1 MMYLNKEQLLK
12 VMKHDKWNPANRNM
26 QELSLRIEHG
36 DFDADSDGY
45 ILVYIDDYNNKTKS
59 LANKDAEIRIRN
71 EIIKKHC
78 AKIAQQ
84 DQKIANLQKVPG
96 WVDNIHEYEEP
107 ELLIC
112 PKNHSGLECSK
123 CEHSKPHD
131 HCNKI
136 LSFLCPEC
144 VPVKNPLNEK
154 NIENENERRFNEN
167 TMIVDTLKTVTTY
180 IENLKGISL

>member
-26 QELSLRIEHG
+26 QELSSRIEHG

-59 LANKDAEIRIRN
+59 LADKDAEVRIYN
-71 EIIKKHC
+71 EIIQKLY

-154 NIENENERRFNEN
+154 NIEN
-167 TMIVDTLKTVTTY
+167 TK
-180 IENLKGISL
+180 NLVS

>member
-26 QELSLRIEHG
+26 QELSSRIEHG

-59 LANKDAEIRIRN
+59 LADKDAEIARLKEFQNHLQEEIRIRN

-78 AKIAQQ
+78 AKTAQQ

-96 WVDNIHEYEEP
+96 WVDNIHEYKEP

-136 LSFLCPEC
+136 LSFLCPKC

-154 NIENENERRFNEN
+154 I
-167 TMIVDTLKTVTTY
+167 LK
-180 IENLKGISL
+180 IPKI